1 MFLVYSACVQNIL
14 FNHLSV
20 LLTLSIPT
28 LITVEWTGNEAD
40 YLGYIQLEYHHH
52 GCMASKSPVRKK
64 ICRVVPRHLTLPH
77 PQLCHRH
84 LA

>member
-1 MFLVYSACVQNIL
+1 M
-14 FNHLSV
+14 
-20 LLTLSIPT
+20 
-28 LITVEWTGNEAD
+28 VEQTGNEAD
-40 YLGYIQLEYHHH
+40 HLGYIQLEYHHH

-84 LA
+84 LALSCLVLADNGVSGYLVLLVCTLRSKV